1 MTDVGGSVPGS
12 LPCAA
17 SSVFEEGIQ
26 IPVTKVAS
34 KGVWNSDLM
43 EVIYRNVRL
52 PEWNRSDV
60 RALVA
65 ACEIGQSRT
74 LIIRPQNFADL
85 LCSWTTYVRALLPFR

>member
-17 SSVFEEGIQ
+17 ISVFEEGIQ

-34 KGVWNSDLM
+34 RGNWNLDLM

-52 PEWNRSDV
+52 PEWNKSEV

-65 ACEIGQSRT
+65 ACEIRQC
-74 LIIRPQNFADL
+74 LQ
-85 LCSWTTYVRALLPFR
+85 

>member
-1 MTDVGGSVPGS
+1 MFIFSETKRPAVAWTANFGHMTDVGGSVPGS

-26 IPVTKVAS
+26 IPVTKIAS
-34 KGVWNSDLM
+34 RGVWNTDLM

-52 PEWNRSDV
+52 PEWNRGDV

-65 ACEIGQSRT
+65 ACEIGEC
-74 LIIRPQNFADL
+74 LIET
-85 LCSWTTYVRALLPFR
+85 S

>member
-43 EVIYRNVRL
+43 EIIYRNVRL

-65 ACEIGQSRT
+65 ACEIGQSYT
-74 LIIRPQNFADL
+74 LPDSQRSQNPADL
-85 LCSWTTYVRALLPFR
+85 FSQLDAVC

>member
-65 ACEIGQSRT
+65 ACEIGQSYT
-74 LIIRPQNFADL
+74 LPYSQRSQNFADL
-85 LCSWTTYVRALLPFR
+85 FLQLDAVC

>member
-34 KGVWNSDLM
+34 KGVWNLDLM

-65 ACEIGQSRT
+65 ACEIGQTPTPIHS
-74 LIIRPQNFADL
+74 QNSADL
-85 LCSWTTYVRALLPFR
+85 FCSWTAYARAVLPLR

>member
-34 KGVWNSDLM
+34 KGMWNDDLM

-52 PEWNRSDV
+52 PDWNRSDV

-65 ACEIGQSRT
+65 ACEIGEKFSEQYCRPITRSR
-74 LIIRPQNFADL
+74 
-85 LCSWTTYVRALLPFR
+85 

>member
-17 SSVFEEGIQ
+17 SSIFEEGIQ

-34 KGVWNSDLM
+34 KGVWNNDLM

-52 PEWNRSDV
+52 PEWNRGDV

-65 ACEIGQSRT
+65 ACEMGKYSPNPHKWQGKSNMRSSWPSYD
-74 LIIRPQNFADL
+74 RPL
-85 LCSWTTYVRALLPFR
+85 PALR